1 MSNAAESWGLPSDF
15 APVRY
20 PISGEAKNAVREIL
34 HSGEPV
40 VVTVANDNGSI
51 SLVATPQ
58 RLLVVREGA
67 AMAGATGLKVSDYPW
82 RGITKLQ
89 TQHAADALKIS
100 IGFKSNNNRTVEL
113 GRRAKLA
120 KDAVDHMM
128 PFAAET
134 GHPAF
139 TAIYEIWQH
148 IMAQPE
154 PEEHAGDDAT
164 VFADML

>member
-1 MSNAAESWGLPSDF
+1 MPNAAESWGLPVDF

-20 PISGEAKNAVREIL
+20 PISDEAKNAAREIL
-34 HSGEPV
+34 LPGEPV
-40 VVTVANDNGSI
+40 AVMVANDNGSI
-51 SLVATPQ
+51 SLIATPQ

-67 AMAGATGLKVSDYPW
+67 AMAGATGLKVRDYPW
-82 RGITKLQ
+82 RGITDLK
-89 TQHAADALKIS
+89 TQHAAGALKIS

-113 GRRAKLA
+113 GRRARLA

-128 PFAAET
+128 PFEAET

-148 IMAQPE
+148 VMAQPE
-154 PEEHAGDDAT
+154 PEEDAPDDAAI
-164 VFADML
+164 FADML